1 MNVPHKSKINPKF
14 LFWSLV
20 MLIMLVTQIILS
32 IGLIFVAIL
41 LHCWF
46 GIVLKVSGL
55 FGVFGGMAFLIA
67 FVSVGAIG
75 RRLGFVKSRRTET
88 LRRSPGPLPAASF
101 ETLELRTPEA
111 LRKQMMIACP
121 VIGCLIALLA
131 LLVAIYHGQIYN
143 FAVSGVFFA
152 LGLLPFWLGKSEDF
166 NFVARIDRDGMV
178 AYQGF
183 RKHAAAWQEIEAV
196 KIEALSGAPGA
207 PVTRTYTLF
216 GRNAKR
222 LFTFNLL
229 FVPPAEQE
237 KFLRVLR
244 EAFESQSTVSEI
256 TD

>member
-1 MNVPHKSKINPKF
+1 MSSRRKSKANPKF
-14 LFWSLV
+14 LFWSLL

-32 IGLIFVAIL
+32 IGLISVAIL
-41 LHCWF
+41 LHRWF

-55 FGVFGGMAFLIA
+55 FEVFGGMAFLIA

-75 RRLGFVKSRRTET
+75 RRVGFVEPCRTET
-88 LRRSPGPLPAASF
+88 LRRSPGPLPVASF

-131 LLVAIYHGQIYN
+131 LIVAINHGQIYN

-166 NFVARIDRDGMV
+166 NFVARIDRDGVV

-207 PVTRTYTLF
+207 PVTRTYALF
-216 GRNAKR
+216 GQGAKR
-222 LFTFNLL
+222 LFFFNLL
-229 FVPPAEQE
+229 YVPPVEQE
-237 KFLRVLR
+237 KFERVLR
-244 EAFESQSTVSEI
+244 EAFEAQPNLSEMTV
-256 TD
+256 